1 VCSPE
6 LLEHSKAHTLRF
18 PSLRRTHLYW
28 NLAYNISHDKC
39 YLSANHAM
47 ANETTCKLVTKKHNK
62 SFRDVGVRT

>member
-1 VCSPE
+1 MCSPE